1 MSLGIK
7 DIVST
12 MTYKALSVFPLFLI
26 DLISKDL
33 LYLSHTYSLL
43 LKYTLTLG
51 SLHLLLPL
59 PLNALPQ
66 VSTGLTSS
74 PLTGLY
80 SNVISQ

>member
-1 MSLGIK
+1 MPLGIK

-26 DLISKDL
+26 DLISKD

-74 PLTGLY
+74 PPTGLY

>member
-1 MSLGIK
+1 MPLGIK

-12 MTYKALSVFPLFLI
+12 MTYKALSVFPLFFI
-26 DLISKDL
+26 DLISKD

-66 VSTGLTSS
+66 VSTGITSS
-74 PLTGLY
+74 PPTGLY

>member
-1 MSLGIK
+1 MPLGIK

-26 DLISKDL
+26 DLISKD

-66 VSTGLTSS
+66 VSTGITSS
-74 PLTGLY
+74 LPTGLY

>member
-1 MSLGIK
+1 MPLGIK

-26 DLISKDL
+26 DLISKD

-66 VSTGLTSS
+66 VSTGITSS
-74 PLTGLY
+74 PPTSLY

>member
-1 MSLGIK
+1 MPLGIK

-26 DLISKDL
+26 NLISKD

-66 VSTGLTSS
+66 VSTGITSS
-74 PLTGLY
+74 PPTGLY

>member
-1 MSLGIK
+1 MPLGIK

-33 LYLSHTYSLL
+33 YLSHTCSLL

-66 VSTGLTSS
+66 VSTGITSS
-74 PLTGLY
+74 PPTGLY

>member
-1 MSLGIK
+1 MPLGIK

-33 LYLSHTYSLL
+33 YLSHTYSLL

-51 SLHLLLPL
+51 FLHLLLPL

-66 VSTGLTSS
+66 VSTGITSS
-74 PLTGLY
+74 PPTGLY

>member
-1 MSLGIK
+1 MPLGIK

-33 LYLSHTYSLL
+33 YLSHTYPLL

-66 VSTGLTSS
+66 VSTGITSS
-74 PLTGLY
+74 PPTGLY

>member
-1 MSLGIK
+1 MPLGIK

-33 LYLSHTYSLL
+33 YLSHTYSLL

-51 SLHLLLPL
+51 SLYLLLPL

-66 VSTGLTSS
+66 VSTGITSS
-74 PLTGLY
+74 PPTGLY

>member
-12 MTYKALSVFPLFLI
+12 MTYKALSVLPLFII

-33 LYLSHTYSLL
+33 LYLSHASSLH
-43 LKYTLTLG
+43 LKYTLTLE

-66 VSTGLTSS
+66 GLL
-74 PLTGLY
+74 PTGLY
-80 SNVISQ
+80 SNLISQ

>member
-1 MSLGIK
+1 MPLGIK

-33 LYLSHTYSLL
+33 YLSHTYSLL
-43 LKYTLTLG
+43 LKYTPTLG

-66 VSTGLTSS
+66 VSTGITSS
-74 PLTGLY
+74 PPTGLY

>member
-1 MSLGIK
+1 MPLGIK

-26 DLISKDL
+26 DLISKD

-66 VSTGLTSS
+66 VSTGITSS
-74 PLTGLY
+74 PPTGLY

>member
-1 MSLGIK
+1 MPLGIK

-26 DLISKDL
+26 DLISKD

-66 VSTGLTSS
+66 VSTGITSS
-74 PLTGLY
+74 PPTGFY